1 MAFNPVL
8 NPDSLAL
15 LKQHLGLLNPSE
27 PDGLGVSEGVMEAD
41 PTLAIQ
47 PDSAH
52 NETDAKL
59 RQHLGLQEPA
69 WVTAQRQQLQEQDE
83 AVNKAR
89 IDANPEVSAQADRAQ
104 ADKIALAV
112 APINAKAQAEATAA
126 DKERQAQQE
135 RINTLM
141 GGGASQ
147 PGGASGQQQGFKFKP
162 SVNAKGEVSFAPEMP
177 TAAQQTQSKA
187 AQHGLDQ
194 LDILEQQI
202 DSADKKGMIGFGQ
215 GPAHEFAQGLGVDKF
230 FEAPGN
236 PQAFSQLHT
245 QMSLAKSNM
254 GYVHG
259 GTRGGSSQAL
269 LDRFDKLIN
278 TSMSAASMK
287 GTLKAYRSWLSE
299 YAGVPNED
307 VAGQEAVSDK
317 YLAMLPQ

>member
-1 MAFNPVL
+1 MAFNPVISDD
-8 NPDSLAL
+8 NLAL
-15 LKQHLGLLNPSE
+15 LKQHLGLLDPTNPDS
-27 PDGLGVSEGVMEAD
+27 PGVSEGVMEAD
-41 PTLAIQ
+41 PALAIQ

-112 APINAKAQAEATAA
+112 APINAKAQADAAAAAT
-126 DKERQAQQE
+126 ERQAQQD

-141 GGGASQ
+141 GGGGGQ
-147 PGGASGQQQGFKFKP
+147 PAGQPGQQQGFKFKP
-162 SVNAKGEVSFAPEMP
+162 SVNAKGEVSFAPEMQ
-177 TAAQQTQSKA
+177 TAQQQTQAGA
-187 AQHGLDQ
+187 AQHGLSQ
-194 LDILEQQI
+194 LDDLSKMI
-202 DSADKKGMIGFGQ
+202 DDLDGRGLLGPFEGPKNEALTTSGWDKYLMNSKDSSDFTN
-215 GPAHEFAQGLGVDKF
+215 FR
-230 FEAPGN
+230 
-236 PQAFSQLHT
+236 
-245 QMSLAKSNM
+245 QMLSLTKSNM

-269 LDRFDKLIN
+269 LNRFDKLVN
-278 TSMSAASMK
+278 TSMSRAGMQ
-287 GTLKAYRSWLSE
+287 GTLKAYKSWLSE
-299 YAGVPNED
+299 YANVPNDD